1 MNKKKLL
8 GAILSGGITIIY
20 FGLIFLLF
28 FYHELTTKDIPLLTF
43 IIMLIIIFIP
53 LAGIVISLI
62 FRINEIKSGEE
73 DEAKK
78 Y

>member
-8 GAILSGGITIIY
+8 GAILSGGITIIS

-28 FYHELTTKDIPLLTF
+28 FYQELTTKDIPLLIF
-43 IIMLIIIFIP
+43 IIMLIFIFIP

>member
-28 FYHELTTKDIPLLTF
+28 FYQELTTKDIPFPTF
-43 IIMLIIIFIP
+43 IIMLIFIFIP

>member
-28 FYHELTTKDIPLLTF
+28 FYQELTTKDIPLPTF
-43 IIMLIIIFIP
+43 IIMLIFIFIP